1 MRKEHQQC
9 VRFGDANG
17 LKRGVVWFGK
27 VKLRDRLNR
36 VVRPCGAP
44 TGVWKLGIL
53 CFVRL
58 QKENAELIQGKEL
71 PEGTRRRGDAAG
83 AFAACTLHVLGDLD
97 GIVMKQRFLI
107 SSCLYSLEL
116 NLVN

>member
-1 MRKEHQQC
+1 MET
-9 VRFGDANG
+9 GD
-17 LKRGVVWFGK
+17 
-27 VKLRDRLNR
+27 
-36 VVRPCGAP
+36 
-44 TGVWKLGIL
+44 
-53 CFVRL
+53 FVFCEAAEE
-58 QKENAELIQGKEL
+58 KAELIQGKEL